1 MNLKGYNILIMPLL
15 FFGCSMN
22 IKRVLDNRKQIF
34 YNEFGDSMKKQILH
48 IDVNNAFL
56 SWTAVEKL
64 KQGTQI
70 DIREIPAIIGGDETK
85 RSGIVLAKS
94 MKAKEFGIRT
104 AETIYQAKIK
114 CPNVQI
120 FESDF
125 KIYRKYSDALY
136 HLLLQYTDKI
146 ERFSI
151 DECFLD
157 MTNYLMKDTLFNKAK
172 QISKRVKEELGFTVN
187 IGVANNK
194 LLAKMASD
202 FTKPDKIH
210 TLYTEEISEKMW
222 KLPISE
228 LFMLGKRTVPKLYNM
243 QIKTIG
249 DLAKADKNRLEKK
262 FGKHGI
268 MMWEY
273 ANGIDESEV
282 KYQKEKPKGIGNS
295 ITLPQNISELKKLEE
310 ILLALTEQVTYRLR
324 RYDLLANTVNIQ
336 LRTKEFEDTSHQ
348 GKLLEATSTTKEIYQ
363 KAKEL
368 LEQMY
373 QQGKA
378 IRLIGVRVDNLI
390 EKEEQQLSFFKNEQ
404 NQKQENLDKA
414 IDTLKEKYG
423 YHAIT
428 RAGEM
433 KVENMLKLKDIK

>member
-1 MNLKGYNILIMPLL
+1 M
-15 FFGCSMN
+15 
-22 IKRVLDNRKQIF
+22 
-34 YNEFGDSMKKQILH
+34 EKQILH

-56 SWTAVEKL
+56 SWTAVEML
-64 KQGTQI
+64 KQGSHI
-70 DIREIPAIIGGDETK
+70 DIREIPAIIGGDESK

-94 MKAKEFGIRT
+94 MKAKECGIKT

-114 CPNVQI
+114 CPGLQI
-120 FESDF
+120 YQSNFT
-125 KIYRKYSDALY
+125 IYKKYSNDLY

-157 MTNYLMKDTLFNKAK
+157 MTNYLMKDTLINKAK
-172 QISKRVKEELGFTVN
+172 EIRKRVKEELGFTVN
-187 IGVANNK
+187 IGVAHNK

-210 TLYTEEISEKMW
+210 TLYQEEIEKKMW
-222 KLPISE
+222 PLPISE
-228 LFMLGKRTVPKLYNM
+228 LFMLGKKTVPKLLNL

-249 DLAKADKNRLEKK
+249 DLATADSKMLEKK

-273 ANGIDESEV
+273 ANGIDNSEV
-282 KYQKEKPKGIGNS
+282 KYEKELPKGIGNS
-295 ITLPQNISELKKLEE
+295 ITLPENVSDIKKLEE

-324 RYDLLANTVNIQ
+324 KYNLLANTVNVQ
-336 LRTKEFEDTSHQ
+336 LRTKDFEDTSHQ
-348 GKLLEATSTTKEIYQ
+348 GKLLIPTSATKEIYQ
-363 KAKEL
+363 KAKGL
-368 LEQMY
+368 LEEMY
-373 QQGKA
+373 QKGRP

-390 EKEEQQLSFFKNEQ
+390 GKEEQQLSLFKNEK
-404 NQKQENLDKA
+404 NEKQEKLDQA

-423 YHAIT
+423 YNTIT
-428 RAGEM
+428 RAGKM
-433 KVENMLKLKDIK
+433 NVSNMLKLKDIE